1 MGTMKRFIFD
11 RLVDR
16 ENICDLIRE
25 QELLNRYVEQRAHVV
40 VYAPRNYGKTSV
52 VKNIISEEF
61 RCRHK
66 RCFVF
71 FAELMGIRS
80 MNSLEARLRSAFE
93 RSFEESFPLRN
104 LLDNARHF
112 ISSLRPEISI
122 DPLTGSPSLSLGITE
137 QHSAI
142 TIQSLFTH
150 MANIL
155 REIPGLVVL
164 DEFQDI
170 ALIPE
175 ASGTMRA
182 AFEEVDS
189 APVILMGSKQ
199 HLLANLFAK
208 PEAPLAAWGTD
219 LEFSPIPYNQYHK
232 YIVDRFEQNSL
243 DLSLENATYLQD
255 LMQRVPEAVN
265 RLCQQIL
272 DLNTGKEIEK
282 SDITAALREL
292 LENRE
297 SRYEAYLAQFSPTEE
312 RVLIAV
318 AGSSEVKKPQS
329 KTFLARVNLTNRSVA
344 QVFKRLMD
352 RSILEKNI
360 NGYRISD
367 PLLAAYLKY
376 YR

>member
-1 MGTMKRFIFD
+1 MKRFIFD

-16 ENICDLIRE
+16 ENICDLVRE

-40 VYAPRNYGKTSV
+40 VYAPRNYGKTSI

-71 FAELMGIRS
+71 FAELIEVRS

-104 LLDNARHF
+104 LLDNATHF
-112 ISSLRPEISI
+112 LSSLRPELSI
-122 DPLTGSPSLSLGITE
+122 DPLTGGPSLSLGITE
-137 QHSAI
+137 QQSAI
-142 TIQSLFTH
+142 TIQSLFAH
-150 MANIL
+150 IANII
-155 REIPGLVVL
+155 REIPGLIVL

-170 ALIPE
+170 AHIPE

-182 AFEEVDS
+182 AFEEIDA
-189 APVILMGSKQ
+189 APVILMGSRQ
-199 HLLANLFAK
+199 HLLSDLFAK

-219 LEFSPIPYNQYHK
+219 LEFSSIPYNEYHK
-232 YIVDRFEQNSL
+232 YIAERFEQNSL
-243 DLSLENATYLQD
+243 GLSLENATYLQD

-282 SDITAALREL
+282 SDIAVALREL
-292 LENRE
+292 LKNRE
-297 SRYEAYLAQFSPTEE
+297 SRYETYLAQFSHTEE

-318 AGSSEVKKPQS
+318 AKSSGVRKPQS
-329 KTFLARVNLTNRSVA
+329 KTFLARVNLTSRSVG
-344 QVFKRLMD
+344 QIFKRLMD

-360 NGYRISD
+360 NSYRISD
-367 PLLAAYLKY
+367 PLLAAYLQY